1 MRHAIDPRLPPGL
14 PARQG
19 SLVTVGTFDGVHRGH
34 WKVLETLRARADA
47 AGLPAVLATF
57 DPHPLRVV
65 RPSQAPRLLTTPLEK
80 KEILAESGL
89 DYAVF
94 IPFTDVLRAYP
105 PERFVREILLDRLRM
120 RDLVIGH
127 DHGFGKGRSGDVDTL
142 RTIGERLGFGV
153 EVVEALESDG
163 EPISSS
169 RIRSALD
176 EGRVADAA
184 RALGRPYSLRGP
196 VIRGEGRGRA
206 LGFPTAN
213 IQVPDADKL
222 LPREGVYAVT
232 ATLRSTTH
240 RGVLHLGPRPTF
252 QGSPPSVE
260 LHLFDFEGD
269 LYGEEVR
276 VEFCAWLREIH
287 RFDTVEGLIEAIRD
301 DCAQAVGLFREGTT
315 ACRAAGAGGGG
326 GRGGGRLS

>member
-1 MRHAIDPRLPPGL
+1 MSHAIDPRLPPGL
-14 PARQG
+14 PAERG
-19 SLVTVGTFDGVHRGH
+19 TLVTVGTFDGVHRGH
-34 WKVLETLRARADA
+34 WKVLETLRARAEV

-65 RPSQAPRLLTTPLEK
+65 RPAEAPRLLTTPVEK

-94 IPFTDVLRAYP
+94 IPFTDVLRSYP
-105 PERFVREILLDRLRM
+105 PDRFVKEILVDRLRM
-120 RDLVIGH
+120 RDLVIGY
-127 DHGFGKGRSGDVDTL
+127 DHGFGKGRSGDVETL

-153 EVVEALESDG
+153 EVVEALETGGDA
-163 EPISSS
+163 ISSS
-169 RIRSALD
+169 RIRSALA
-176 EGRVADAA
+176 EGRVLDAA
-184 RALGRPYSLRGP
+184 RALGRPYSVRGP
-196 VIRGEGRGRA
+196 VVRGDGRGRA

-213 IQVPDADKL
+213 IQVIDADKL

-232 ATLRSTTH
+232 ATVRSATR

-260 LHLFDFEGD
+260 LHLFDFDGD

-276 VEFCAWLREIH
+276 VDFCAWLREIH
-287 RFDTVEGLIEAIRD
+287 RFATVEALIAAIRD
-301 DCAQAVGLFREGTT
+301 DCAQAVDLFRGGST
-315 ACRAAGAGGGG
+315 ACRAAGDGGQEEAEGA
-326 GRGGGRLS
+326 RLS

>member
-1 MRHAIDPRLPPGL
+1 MTDAVDPRLPPGL
-14 PARQG
+14 PAEPG
-19 SLVTVGTFDGVHRGH
+19 TLVTVGTFDGVHRGH
-34 WKVLETLRARADA
+34 WKVLETLRSRADA

-65 RPSQAPRLLTTPLEK
+65 RPADAPRLLTTPLEK

-94 IPFTDVLRAYP
+94 IPFTDVLRSYS
-105 PERFVREILLDRLRM
+105 PERFVKEILVDRLRM
-120 RDLVIGH
+120 HDLVIGY
-127 DHGFGKGRSGDVDTL
+127 DHGFGKGRSGDVETL

-153 EVVEALESDG
+153 EVVEALEIDG
-163 EPISSS
+163 EAISSS
-169 RIRSALD
+169 RIRTALV
-176 EGRVADAA
+176 EGRVVDAA

-213 IQVPDADKL
+213 IQVPDSDKL

-232 ATLRSTTH
+232 ATLRSATR

-260 LHLFDFEGD
+260 LHLFDFDGD

-276 VEFCAWLREIH
+276 VDFCAWLREIH
-287 RFDTVEGLIEAIRD
+287 RFATVEALIEAIRD
-301 DCAQAVGLFREGTT
+301 DCAQAIDLFQGGRT
-315 ACRAAGAGGGG
+315 ACRAGEDARRVAAE
-326 GRGGGRLS
+326 GGRLS